1 MLSTWLL
8 QTNETYDTTLK
19 ILFKAVRTE
28 QHNTILD
35 EREWM
40 TNEKIHG
47 RSVNSWLICCLCNAV
62 GPSQYT
68 VKLIQIFID
77 LAYYFFT
84 RCCGDINQ
92 ITPSQCVLVI
102 VGVLCRLLHWLVYVA
117 QALAIS
123 YQCPLRTLCR
133 PSGLAPIFC
142 CTAAAQ

>member
-8 QTNETYDTTLK
+8 QTNETYDRPTALK

-40 TNEKIHG
+40 TNKKIHC

-68 VKLIQIFID
+68 VKLIQIV
-77 LAYYFFT
+77 YYFFT

-102 VGVLCRLLHWLVYVA
+102 IGVLCRLLHWLVYVV

-123 YQCPLRTLCR
+123 YQCPLRTSCR
-133 PSGLAPIFC
+133 PSGLAPISS